1 MLFRITIKLC
11 AYKRI
16 LCLDFGSS
24 AMYEHFC
31 AVPEGGDL
39 KGRKMCLVHVFRGT
53 FWSMAGGSIILCLR
67 QGKCY
72 GTCEEYGC
80 PVHGGKDTEDK
91 QGEATLLQ

>member
-24 AMYEHFC
+24 VMYEHFC

-39 KGRKMCLVHVFRGT
+39 KGRKMCLIHVFRGT
-53 FWSMAGGSIILCLR
+53 FWSMAGGSIAFVPETREMLWNMWRRWL
-67 QGKCY
+67 
-72 GTCEEYGC
+72 
-80 PVHGGKDTEDK
+80 PSS
-91 QGEATLLQ
+91 